1 VDGSLRGMVVIP
13 DELDR
18 RLATGQQA
26 EIQVITDGSQPNSAN
41 FVSSY
46 AGGVLATW
54 AAGQAAE
61 RGFPLAAPAVT
72 TEPRFWFNPEIESRR
87 FLVPG
92 AIAIVMTMIG
102 TLLTALVV
110 AREWERGTMEAVLS
124 TPASVAEI
132 LLGKLLPYFVL
143 GMLATV
149 GCTLVATGLL
159 DVPLTGSWLALLS
172 LTSAFLV
179 PALGQGL
186 LISTLARNQFVASQ
200 VAIFSGFLPSLLLSG
215 FLFEIDSMPVWIR
228 TITFVVPAR
237 YFVSGLQ
244 TVFLAG
250 DVWGALLPEMGAMLA
265 VGAVFFTLIV
275 TKTKKSLER

>member
-1 VDGSLRGMVVIP
+1 
-13 DELDR
+13 
-18 RLATGQQA
+18 
-26 EIQVITDGSQPNSAN
+26 
-41 FVSSY
+41 
-46 AGGVLATW
+46 
-54 AAGQAAE
+54 
-61 RGFPLAAPAVT
+61 
-72 TEPRFWFNPEIESRR
+72 
-87 FLVPG
+87 
-92 AIAIVMTMIG
+92 
-102 TLLTALVV
+102 
-110 AREWERGTMEAVLS
+110 
-124 TPASVAEI
+124 
-132 LLGKLLPYFVL
+132 
-143 GMLATV
+143 MLATV